1 MKRDRSAKA
10 PGARRVRR
18 PRPPADE
25 TELANDHVS
34 EDSPPPKRKVTGAP
48 APTPADVAESPDILF
63 PIASALA
70 AFGIAFWLYKTG
82 APANVFALAIAAG
95 VAILGVHLYY
105 SRSKRR

>member
-25 TELANDHVS
+25 AELADEQAS
-34 EDSPPPKRKVTGAP
+34 GDSPAPKRKVPEAP
-48 APTPADVAESPDILF
+48 APAPGDVAESPDILF
-63 PIASALA
+63 PIASSVA

-82 APANVFALAIAAG
+82 APARFFGVAIAGG
-95 VAILGVHLYY
+95 VAILLVHLFY
-105 SRSKRR
+105 SRSKGR